1 MKTSDLINLIVI
13 NFEQKADENRAIS
26 ASNYMK
32 GKFTFYGVDA
42 TTRKA
47 IQKEWFTLLKQNEK
61 SINRWEIVRELWEK
75 ECRELHYVAI
85 DWMNSWKKE
94 TLQKEDI
101 EQFEWLITNHSWWDS
116 VDSIASNVLGTYFK
130 QFPDQVENV
139 IREWRNN
146 SNMWLNRSCLIYQ
159 LKYKKDVDFQLLK
172 SLIQQYQPVKEF
184 FIQKA
189 IGWSLRQYSK
199 FNPDG
204 VRDFIEEINLQ
215 GLARREG
222 AKYLSN

>member
-1 MKTSDLINLIVI
+1 MKTSELIKILIPH
-13 NFEQKADENRAIS
+13 FEQKSNHEKALGS
-26 ASNYMK
+26 AKYMK

-42 TTRKA
+42 TTRKV

-61 SINRWEIVRELWEK
+61 LINRWEIVRELWEK
-75 ECRELHYVAI
+75 EYRELHYVAI
-85 DWMNSWKKE
+85 DWMNSWKKD
-94 TLQKEDI
+94 TVQKEDI
-101 EQFEWLITNHSWWDS
+101 IHFEWLITNHSWWDS

-130 QFPDQVENV
+130 QFPEQVEKV
-139 IREWRNN
+139 VTEWRNDT
-146 SNMWLNRSCLIYQ
+146 NMWLNRSCLIYQ
-159 LKYKKDVDFQLLK
+159 LKYKKAVNFDLLK

-189 IGWSLRQYSK
+189 IGWALRQYSK

-222 AKYLSN
+222 AKYI